1 MTANALN
8 VKAAIA
14 AGLGAGLSL
23 AWLGP
28 QGTTLPTTPT
38 AALNAAFLDGGLCN
52 QSGLEEDDAV
62 STTPVPAFGTLS
74 PVRKLITEEDLTFKI
89 TFLETNPVSL
99 AAYFRKALGS
109 ITPATGTGVFGITQ
123 GQPARQLYAGVFDML
138 DGADHERIVCP
149 NIELTDKD
157 ALVHSPL
164 GVTQYGC
171 TFTAYPDSSG
181 VSVYRWYQIA
191 SLG

>member
-14 AGLGAGLSL
+14 AGLGNGLSL
-23 AWLGP
+23 AWLAP
-28 QGTTLPTTPT
+28 VGTALPTTPVVS
-38 AALNAAFLDGGLCN
+38 LNAAFLDAGLCN

-62 STTPVPAFGTLS
+62 ATTAVPAFGTLQ
-74 PVRKLITEEDLTFKI
+74 PIRKLITSEDLTFKVN
-89 TFLETNPVSL
+89 FLESNPVSL
-99 AAYFRKALGS
+99 AVYFRKALGS
-109 ITPATGTGVFGITQ
+109 ITPGTGTGTFSIQQ
-123 GQPARQLYAGVFDML
+123 GQPSRQLYAAVFDMV

-149 NIELTDKD
+149 IIELTGKD
-157 ALVHSPL
+157 PLTHSPL

-171 TFTAYPDSSG
+171 EFTAYADASN
-181 VSVYRWYQIA
+181 VSVYRYYTIA